1 MMSLCGYTSNVY
13 TQTKKS
19 FYSIILIQVTM
30 NLITVKWPYN
40 TFDFFFTSKCSG
52 NGFIY
57 SRLKTK
63 FIRYKVIYKQN
74 DVYAIISP
82 IDAILLYYIPIANN
96 EILFYIYII

>member
-1 MMSLCGYTSNVY
+1 MISLCDYTLNVY
-13 TQTKKS
+13 TETKKS
-19 FYSIILIQVTM
+19 FYSIILTLYKLQWTWLQLNDHIIH
-30 NLITVKWPYN
+30 LI
-40 TFDFFFTSKCSG
+40 FFTSKCSG

-96 EILFYIYII
+96 EILFI